1 MIARWALR
9 VIVAMLVGLTV
20 VAVRSGAWAQSRPS
34 IRAAALPSD
43 VEVGQVFV
51 FRLTAMVSVSD
62 QPPDKPSLSLPAGFV
77 LRGGPRVMP
86 QTQVSITNGQM
97 QQSVGI
103 EVSWQVEAR
112 AAGRHTIGPASV
124 LWQGKRFES
133 GRVQVNVHPPGTL
146 PRRQD
151 PFDLFDIFGLP
162 KMPGGFPDFPQIEEP
177 SLPPPDP
184 ALAMAAPLARTVFLR
199 AEVDKTDCVL
209 GEQVTLRV
217 YEYVSGGAP
226 RQVEAHEPP
235 AVDFLQRPLLSPD
248 DEPPV
253 RYAEVGG
260 EMWRVRLIRKVALFP
275 LKVGT
280 LTVGPMD
287 VDYQGAG
294 LRARTPRHTTAL
306 QVRVAN
312 TPEQG
317 RPVGYRAGDVGQFSL
332 SSEVTPTAVEQ
343 GGSIA
348 VTVKLAGV
356 GNLPLSLDVPRRKGV
371 EWLDPTTRDKTD
383 VTDDD
388 RVRGERVFTYVVRM
402 LEPGAVD
409 LGAIELPFYNPWH
422 HAYEVA
428 STRLGV
434 VHVTPSAQPV
444 SSAPE
449 ALDRFASV
457 GPLRRELTPAPARS
471 RLLTDSPLFWV
482 GLAGGPAGVL
492 LLGAAAS
499 VWRGARA
506 RVSAWRDSL
515 RRHAAVALRE
525 AREAAA
531 RGAVGEAAAAAE
543 RALHIGLE
551 ASCGLKSRGVL
562 RDDLARELQSRG
574 IQQQQALLA
583 SEILSRCER
592 LRFEPGADAGQA
604 TKLVEDLGNLLDA
617 LPRPRKAKDVSS

>member
-1 MIARWALR
+1 MR
-9 VIVAMLVGLTV
+9 VVVAMLVGLTV
-20 VAVRSGAWAQSRPS
+20 VAVWTGAWAQSRPS

-43 VEVGQVFV
+43 VEAGQVFI

-62 QPPDKPSLSLPAGFV
+62 RPPERPSLSLPAGFV
-77 LRGGPRVMP
+77 LRGGPQVMP

-97 QQSVGI
+97 QQSIGI
-103 EVSWQVEAR
+103 EVSWHVEAR

-162 KMPGGFPDFPQIEEP
+162 KMPGGFPDFPQVEQP

-199 AEVDKTDCVL
+199 GEVDKTECVL

-235 AVDFLQRPLLSPD
+235 AADFLQRPLLSPD

-280 LTVGPMD
+280 LTIGPME
-287 VDYQGAG
+287 VDYQGG
-294 LRARTPRHTTAL
+294 GMRTRAPRHTTAL
-306 QVRVAN
+306 QVRVAD

-332 SSEVTPTAVEQ
+332 SSEVTPTTVEQ
-343 GGSIA
+343 GGSVA
-348 VTVKLAGV
+348 VTVKLEGV

-371 EWLDPTTRDKTD
+371 EWLDPTTREKTD

-388 RVRGERVFTYVVRM
+388 RIRGDRVFTYVVRM
-402 LEPGAVD
+402 IEPGAVD
-409 LGAIELPFYNPWH
+409 LGAIELPFYNPWR

-434 VHVTPSAQPV
+434 VHVTPSSQPA

-457 GPLRRELTPAPARS
+457 GPLRRDLTPPPARS
-471 RLLTDSPLFWV
+471 SLLADSPRFWV
-482 GLAGGPAGVL
+482 AVAGGPVSVVL
-492 LLGAAAS
+492 LGVAAS
-499 VWRGARA
+499 ISRRTRA
-506 RVSAWRDSL
+506 RVRAWRGSL

-551 ASCGLKSRGVL
+551 ASCGLKSRGIL
-562 RDDLARELQSRG
+562 RDDLAQELQSRG
-574 IQQQQALLA
+574 IERQQALMA
-583 SEILSRCER
+583 SEILSRCEQ
-592 LRFEPGADAGQA
+592 LRFEPGAAGEQA
-604 TKLVEDLGNLLDA
+604 TKLVEDLGDLLDK
-617 LPRPRKAKDVSS
+617 LPRSRKAKDVPS